1 MMKRVRRWIHRPSQG
16 GSVGGGPA
24 PDPNPRI
31 IDLNQALN
39 RLEERLRHLRS
50 AIRNL
55 VQLQQVQDRLAE
67 SDQLA
72 LAADEIKALQQQA
85 EDLEMAL
92 TSQVFSWQQLKEP
105 FWQAIRFGGLGLVV
119 GWLLRG
125 CAGG

>member
-1 MMKRVRRWIHRPSQG
+1 MT
-16 GSVGGGPA
+16 
-24 PDPNPRI
+24 
-31 IDLNQALN
+31 DLNQALN
-39 RLEERLRHLRS
+39 RLEERLRPLRS

-72 LAADEIKALQQQA
+72 LATDEIKALQQQA